1 MQKKQA
7 PLRKRTLF
15 SILLLAIYG
24 LGKNIPLPYT
34 DPFEAVE
41 QLHRSSFLQLTSAA
55 TGGNFIVPTLFSLGL
70 APWMAGMIF
79 WQLLTMAKIFGLDQL
94 PPKQSDLWRNFLI
107 LCIAVIEG
115 IGTLL
120 MMKGQFTEFSQ
131 LHLYENTILLVAGSF
146 FLIWLV
152 NLNTLFGIGGS
163 SLFILYGL
171 VGSFNIQS
179 ALLLRDI
186 LKNTFL
192 APWLL
197 LLLFIVVIGLIT
209 LGVIFERSEYRLKVE
224 RVMLDKRFIKTSY
237 IPLKLNAGGS
247 MAFMFGLTLLM
258 LPQALFQML
267 VTYFPGNQTLI
278 WLLNNSSS
286 NAYFGVTLYNLILFS
301 LTILFA
307 YSMLDVTEMA
317 ENLRKSGDYFKGI
330 SPGKETVTY
339 LKEKRRATAFIGA
352 SFTVIVAGL
361 PLYLG
366 VIWPRYAQVVMLPG
380 LIVMLV
386 GMLIT
391 VILQI
396 RAIKILNN
404 YDKLF

>member
-1 MQKKQA
+1 
-7 PLRKRTLF
+7 
-15 SILLLAIYG
+15 
-24 LGKNIPLPYT
+24 
-34 DPFEAVE
+34 
-41 QLHRSSFLQLTSAA
+41 
-55 TGGNFIVPTLFSLGL
+55 
-70 APWMAGMIF
+70 MIF

-197 LLLFIVVIGLIT
+197 L
-209 LGVIFERSEYRLKVE
+209 
-224 RVMLDKRFIKTSY
+224 
-237 IPLKLNAGGS
+237 
-247 MAFMFGLTLLM
+247 
-258 LPQALFQML
+258 
-267 VTYFPGNQTLI
+267 
-278 WLLNNSSS
+278 
-286 NAYFGVTLYNLILFS
+286 
-301 LTILFA
+301 
-307 YSMLDVTEMA
+307 
-317 ENLRKSGDYFKGI
+317 
-330 SPGKETVTY
+330 
-339 LKEKRRATAFIGA
+339 
-352 SFTVIVAGL
+352 
-361 PLYLG
+361 
-366 VIWPRYAQVVMLPG
+366 
-380 LIVMLV
+380 
-386 GMLIT
+386 
-391 VILQI
+391 
-396 RAIKILNN
+396 
-404 YDKLF
+404 

>member
-1 MQKKQA
+1 MEKKQA
-7 PLRKRTLF
+7 PLRRRILI
-15 SILLLAIYG
+15 SALLLAIYG

-55 TGGNFIVPTLFSLGL
+55 TGGNFIVPTIFSLGL

-79 WQLLTMAKIFGLDQL
+79 WQLLTMAKVFGLDQL
-94 PPKQSDLWRNFLI
+94 PQKQVDLRRNLLI

-115 IGTLL
+115 VGTLL
-120 MMKGQFTEFSQ
+120 IMKDQFTDFSQ
-131 LHLYENTILLVAGSF
+131 LYLYENTLLIVAGSF

-152 NLNTLFGIGGS
+152 NINTVLGLGGP

-186 LKNTFL
+186 LKRPSLMF
-192 APWLL
+192 WLL
-197 LLLFIVVIGLIT
+197 LALFLVILCLIT
-209 LGVIFERSEYRLKVE
+209 FGVIFERSEYRLKVK
-224 RVMLDKRFIKTSY
+224 RIMLDKKLVKTSY

-258 LPQALFQML
+258 LPQALFQTL
-267 VTYFPGNQTLI
+267 VEYFPGNKILV

-317 ENLRKSGDYFKGI
+317 ENLRKSGDYFEGI
-330 SPGKETVTY
+330 RPGQKTVDY
-339 LKEKRRATAFIGA
+339 LREKRRATAFIGA

-386 GMLIT
+386 GMMIT